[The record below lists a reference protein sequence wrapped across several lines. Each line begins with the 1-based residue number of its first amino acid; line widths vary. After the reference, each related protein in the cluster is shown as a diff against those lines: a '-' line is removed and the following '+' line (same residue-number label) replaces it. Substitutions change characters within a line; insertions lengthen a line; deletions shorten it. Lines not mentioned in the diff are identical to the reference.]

1 MPVAPPEGG
10 LDPDRD
16 SREEFEQSFPSRT
29 DLAVGAYLQ
38 AEWQPAPR
46 ISLTP
51 GLRFDLFTS
60 DGAWAASV
68 DPRISAAFQ
77 VGDSWTLTHTFGL
90 AHQPQSFVIPLPGFQ
105 MGGLRGGLQRS
116 VQHSAGVTRKLPDD
130 MRISATLFHNQF
142 YRLSD
147 LLSLVRSVDGD
158 DLSIDTRTRG
168 RSYGLELLF
177 RRDLTRKLGG
187 FLSYT
192 LSRSDRFT
200 PGGRIVAAFDRPHVL
215 NAALGYDLG
224 RRWRAGGRFVY
235 YSGAPADE
243 QGLNEDEDFQGA
255 PFPVGG
261 PITSVELVRDPRP
274 ARLPAFYRLDMRVE
288 KRWLVG
294 DRGSSISFVFEVQ
307 NVTLNQEVIGL
318 NCSSESTIEPSGR
331 QVIRQR
337 CDEESIGPVTIPSIG
352 VEGTF

>member
-1 MPVAPPEGG
+1 
-10 LDPDRD
+10 
-16 SREEFEQSFPSRT
+16 
-29 DLAVGAYLQ
+29 
-38 AEWQPAPR
+38 
-46 ISLTP
+46 
-51 GLRFDLFTS
+51 
-60 DGAWAASV
+60 
-68 DPRISAAFQ
+68 
-77 VGDSWTLTHTFGL
+77 
-90 AHQPQSFVIPLPGFQ
+90 
-105 MGGLRGGLQRS
+105 
-116 VQHSAGVTRKLPDD
+116 
-130 MRISATLFHNQF
+130 
-142 YRLSD
+142 
-147 LLSLVRSVDGD
+147 VDGD